1 MKEES
6 EVYLDIETS
15 SLDADSGMVVA
26 VGYAEGDGEP
36 EIMFVKSFQEEKAII
51 SSTFEKIK
59 GKRIV
64 TFNGTNFD
72 IPFLIARGLKYDLYL
87 PEIEMIDLYR
97 WARKFLR
104 LQSRRFHEICLFY
117 NIPHEEISG
126 KEVNE
131 LFIKAMSGDDSA
143 RERIVTHL
151 TQDIEALRAFHK
163 KMKPLLAN
171 YSVPDYLSGYRT
183 YESKW
188 LP

>member
-1 MKEES
+1 MKEET

-26 VGYAEGDGEP
+26 VGYAERDEKP
-36 EIMFVKSFQEEKAII
+36 DILFVKSFEDEKAVI
-51 SSTFEKIK
+51 SFIFGRIK
-59 GKRIV
+59 DKRIV

-87 PEIEMIDLYR
+87 PQMEMMDLYL
-97 WARKFLR
+97 WARRFLR

-131 LFIKAMSGDDSA
+131 LFIKAMSGDNSA
-143 RERIVTHL
+143 TERIVTHL
-151 TQDIEALRAFHK
+151 TQDVEALRAFHK
-163 KMKPLLAN
+163 KIKPLLTN
-171 YSVPDYLSGYRT
+171 YGVPDYLTS
-183 YESKW
+183 
-188 LP
+188 